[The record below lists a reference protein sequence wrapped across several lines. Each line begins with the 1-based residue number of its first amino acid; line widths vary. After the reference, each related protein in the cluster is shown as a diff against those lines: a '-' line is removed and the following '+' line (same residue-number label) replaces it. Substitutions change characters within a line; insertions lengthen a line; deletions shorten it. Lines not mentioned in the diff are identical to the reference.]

1 MEDLMSRAATILVIS
16 LAAVL
21 LAAGCGGGFKVG
33 SPWNPNEA
41 RFFDDGIDLIKQ
53 PSKLGGEWAYNHEE
67 ELDARINLG
76 DLTALVS
83 VLTVQTTTDIEGKE
97 AKRIEAQI
105 VEEWYGKSPT
115 ETVFLQSSKASL
127 GYPLI
132 LRHERHLTGKF
143 LVFIRWFDEEDGSLG
158 HHFHLSP
165 ASTEMRKKVQGM
177 IDKRREEE
185 ERLKM
190 AQ

>member
-1 MEDLMSRAATILVIS
+1 MPRAPVLLIPLVVACS
-16 LAAVL
+16 

-67 ELDARINLG
+67 ELDARVNLG
-76 DLTALVS
+76 DLVALVTL
-83 VLTVQTTTDIEGKE
+83 LTVQTTTDIDGAE

-105 VEEWYGKSPT
+105 TESWYGSAPT
-115 ETVFLQSSKASL
+115 EKVFLQSSKDSL

-132 LRHERHLTGKF
+132 LRHERHLTGEF
-143 LVFIRWFDEEDGSLG
+143 LVFIRWFDEEDGTLG

-165 ASTEMRKKVQGM
+165 ASTEMRKKVQDM
-177 IDKRREEE
+177 VDNRKEEE
-185 ERLKM
+185 ERLKL
-190 AQ
+190 AH

>member
-1 MEDLMSRAATILVIS
+1 MSRAPSILVLTLS
-16 LAAVL
+16 ALL

-33 SPWNPNEA
+33 SPWNPNES

-67 ELDARINLG
+67 ELDARVNLG
-76 DLTALVS
+76 DLTCLVS
-83 VLTVQTTTDIEGKE
+83 VLTVQTTTDLDGKE
-97 AKRIEAQI
+97 AKRIEAQ
-105 VEEWYGKSPT
+105 VTEVFYGNTPT
-115 ETVFLQSSKASL
+115 EKIVLQSSKDSL

-132 LRHERHLTGKF
+132 VRHERHLTGEF
-143 LVFIRWFDEEDGSLG
+143 LAFIRWFDREDGSLG

-165 ASTEMRKKVQGM
+165 SSLEMRKKVQAM
-177 IDKRREEE
+177 IDKRKEEE

-190 AQ
+190 N

>member
-1 MEDLMSRAATILVIS
+1 MPRALLILFPFVVAYLS
-16 LAAVL
+16 T
-21 LAAGCGGGFKVG
+21 AGCGGGFKVG

-41 RFFDDGIDLIKQ
+41 RFFDDGMDLIKQ
-53 PSKLGGEWAYNHEE
+53 PSKLGGEWAFNHEE
-67 ELDARINLG
+67 ELDARVNLG
-76 DLTALVS
+76 DLVALVS
-83 VLTVQTTTDIEGKE
+83 LLTVQTTTDIDGEE

-105 VEEWYGKSPT
+105 TEVMFGSSPM
-115 ETVFLQSSKASL
+115 EKVFLQSSKASL

-132 LRHERHLTGKF
+132 LRHERHLTGEF
-143 LVFIRWFDEEDGSLG
+143 LVFIRWFDKEDGSLG

-177 IDKRREEE
+177 IDDRRKEE

-190 AQ
+190 AH